1 MSAED
6 NTTLIQVKVKP
17 REKVSS
23 LTQNDDGQW
32 SALIKSPPIDGK
44 SNAELIGL
52 VAAHFGVPKANVSIK
67 SGTRGRMKWVRV
79 NEA

>member
-6 NTTLIQVKVKP
+6 NTTLIQVNVKP
-17 REKVSS
+17 RAKVSS
-23 LTQNDDGQW
+23 LTRNDDGRW

-44 SNAELIGL
+44 SNAELIAL

-67 SGTRGRMKWVRV
+67 SGTKGRTKWVRV
-79 NEA
+79 KEA